1 MRICA
6 AASSVAFLVS
16 GALCGTATA
25 QVSGEGGPI
34 RVNADRSEVLDK
46 ERKVI
51 LIDNVDITQGTAR
64 LRADVVTIE
73 YGAGGQTTT
82 SGLSSNFGNIKSMT
96 ARGNV
101 FYVTPDIKANGNLG
115 VYIAATEILTF
126 TGDVVLVRGDDVA
139 KGESLVVELAAGRTT
154 LDGGDNQVN
163 MVIIP
168 DEDEDEVETQEE
180 D

>member
-1 MRICA
+1 MKVMAVISACMFALSGVA
-6 AASSVAFLVS
+6 A
-16 GALCGTATA
+16 A

-73 YGAGGQTTT
+73 YGGGGTTET
-82 SGLSSNFGNIKSMT
+82 TGLGSNFGDIRTMT

-101 FYVTPDIKANGNLG
+101 FYVTPDLKANGDLG
-115 VYIAATEILTF
+115 VYVAANDTITLT
-126 TGDVVLVRGDDVA
+126 GNIVLVRGEDVA
-139 KGESLVVELAAGRTT
+139 KGERLVMELAAGKTT
-154 LDGGDNQVN
+154 LDGGDSQVN

-168 DEDEDEVETQEE
+168 GEGDGR
-180 D
+180 